1 MDSFNYT
8 DPDWQDVSKRT
19 LEYGA
24 DGQPV
29 LTIRDYGKGGKKIT
43 LTGMQ
48 ALKYAPKDQLHTTEN
63 ESYIAPPYFGDDD
76 YRDSFRYN
84 AGKRIREF
92 IDSPDKTW
100 FGKLFEK
107 GPVWGLGLGAGGGW
121 LGGKLL
127 NLVFNRDGNGLP
139 WDKIGL
145 VGGGLFGLLRGA
157 IGATE
162 ESRKDWEAH
171 KPTVKQASMYRDPR
185 NFILEKLQGA
195 TDITPFEKAQLA
207 ARIRQ
212 MNLSE
217 AEQLKSKVRA
227 ALGFGV
233 GALIAKYVFRK
244 GASGMLAGGILGA
257 LGSRLLPNGNRTNT
271 GIFQG
276 NYF

>member
-29 LTIRDYGKGGKKIT
+29 LTIRDFGKGGKKIQ

-84 AGKRIREF
+84 AGRSIREF
-92 IDSPDKTW
+92 MDDPDKTW
-100 FGKLFEK
+100 LGKLFDK

-121 LGGKLL
+121 LAGKGLELLL
-127 NLVFNRDGNGLP
+127 NRNGQGLP
-139 WDKIGL
+139 WGTIGL
-145 VGGGLFGLLRGA
+145 IGGAVLGGTRGA
-157 IGATE
+157 IGAADE
-162 ESRKDWEAH
+162 DRKAYQAAMLA
-171 KPTVKQASMYRDPR
+171 KQASMYRDPR

-233 GALIAKYVFRK
+233 GALIARYVFKR
-244 GASGMLAGGILGA
+244 GMGGSVIGGLIGA
-257 LGSRLLPNGNRTNT
+257 LGSRMLPRGNRPNT